1 LAVAQDSRHPEK
13 PSASIAATALKG
25 LVILAGI
32 FLGLFTGLY
41 ADIVTGFDTGFTLL
55 FIMMGIIAGSW
66 GSIKLSRKKGV

>member
-1 LAVAQDSRHPEK
+1 VAKDNKHPEK
-13 PSASIAATALKG
+13 PSAGIAVTTLRG

-41 ADIVTGFDTGFTLL
+41 ADKVTGFDPGFTLL

-66 GSIKLSRKKGV
+66 GSIRLNKKKGV

>member
-1 LAVAQDSRHPEK
+1 VAKDNKHPEK
-13 PSASIAATALKG
+13 SSAGIGVTTLRG

-41 ADIVTGFDTGFTLL
+41 ADKVTGFDPGFTLL

-66 GSIKLSRKKGV
+66 GSIRLSKKKGV

>member
-1 LAVAQDSRHPEK
+1 VAKDTRHSEKLSAGIAVTTLR
-13 PSASIAATALKG
+13 G

-41 ADIVTGFDTGFTLL
+41 ADKVTGFDPGFTLL

-66 GSIKLSRKKGV
+66 GSIRLSRKKGV

>member
-1 LAVAQDSRHPEK
+1 MAKDSRHPEK
-13 PSASIAATALKG
+13 SSAGIAATTLKG

-41 ADIVTGFDTGFTLL
+41 ADKVTGFDPGFTLL

-66 GSIKLSRKKGV
+66 GSIRLSKKKGV

>member
-1 LAVAQDSRHPEK
+1 MVKDSKDLEKSSAGIAVTTLR
-13 PSASIAATALKG
+13 G

-41 ADIVTGFDTGFTLL
+41 ADKITGFDPGFTLL

-66 GSIKLSRKKGV
+66 GSIRLSKKKGV

>member
-1 LAVAQDSRHPEK
+1 VAKDTNHPDKFTAGIAV
-13 PSASIAATALKG
+13 TALKG

-41 ADIVTGFDTGFTLL
+41 ADKVTGFDPGFTLL

-66 GSIKLSRKKGV
+66 GSIRLSRKKGV